1 MKKLLLASLLATVTS
16 IASAQSVEISGYFR
30 EFVTTTK
37 AGAAQQ
43 NINGITTPIGKV
55 IMLVG
60 CAFTTH
66 PMWAQFL
73 WPVT

>member
-1 MKKLLLASLLATVTS
+1 MKKLLLASLLATVTG

-43 NINGITTPIGKV
+43 NINGITTDSPSSITFKQK
-55 IMLVG
+55 
-60 CAFTTH
+60 FTV
-66 PMWAQFL
+66 FYRDF
-73 WPVT
+73 